1 MTPYDVFISH
11 ASEDKAEVARPLS
24 EFLRS
29 LGVAVWYDEF
39 ALDMGDS
46 LSRSIDKG
54 LAASRFGVVILSP
67 SFFSKGWPQHEL
79 AGLVSKEVAYGKT
92 ILPVW
97 HKVTVDDIRQVSP
110 TLADKV
116 AVATNALSIEQI
128 GLRIVKVARPE
139 IFAHLQRWLL
149 WRETIRKATP
159 TVMPIA
165 DLKPSPIRHK
175 TLPTSLLVRIRLIHA
190 VLSDA
195 VPMSL
200 AEMITNFQ
208 RDANPTSEVAAWEH
222 VACAYLIAC
231 QRAHIPPEQR
241 SDLFAELL
249 GFSFSGPSTS
259 ETPTALGTPSASAAY
274 QAWLDAEAP
283 LGNSGD
289 AQPIIPPDLAHKA
302 AQGR

>member
-1 MTPYDVFISH
+1 MTSYDVFISH
-11 ASEDKAEVARPLS
+11 ASEDKSEVARPLS

-29 LGVAVWYDEF
+29 LGVDVWYDEF
-39 ALDMGDS
+39 TLDMGDS

-97 HKVTVDDIRQVSP
+97 HKVVADDIRQVSP

-116 AVATNALSIEQI
+116 AVATDALSIEQI

-139 IFAHLQRWLL
+139 IFANLQRWLL
-149 WRETIRKATP
+149 WRQAVKKATP
-159 TVMPIA
+159 TVIPIA
-165 DLKPSPIRHK
+165 DLKPNPIRHE
-175 TLPTSLLVRIRLIHA
+175 TLPISLLVRIRLVHA

-200 AEMITNFQ
+200 AEMITDFQ
-208 RDANPTSEVAAWEH
+208 RDSNPTSEVAAWEH
-222 VACAYLIAC
+222 IACAYLIAC
-231 QRAHIPPEQR
+231 QRAHVPSEQR
-241 SDLFAELL
+241 RYLFAELL
-249 GFSFSGPSTS
+249 GFSISGIDTS
-259 ETPTALGTPSASAAY
+259 ETPMASSPPPASLAY

-283 LGNSGD
+283 LET
-289 AQPIIPPDLAHKA
+289 
-302 AQGR
+302 

>member
-1 MTPYDVFISH
+1 MGIYTPMTPYDVFISH

-29 LGVAVWYDEF
+29 LGVDVWYDEF
-39 ALDMGDS
+39 TLDMGDS

-67 SFFSKGWPQHEL
+67 SFFLKGWPQHEL

-97 HKVTVDDIRQVSP
+97 HKVAADDIRQVSP

-116 AVATNALSIEQI
+116 AVATDALSIEQI

-139 IFAHLQRWLL
+139 IFANLQRWLL
-149 WRETIRKATP
+149 WREAIKKATP

-165 DLKPSPIRHK
+165 DLKPSPIRHE
-175 TLPTSLLVRIRLIHA
+175 TLPISLLVRIRLVHA

-195 VPMSL
+195 VPMNL
-200 AEMITNFQ
+200 TEMITNFQ

-222 VACAYLIAC
+222 IACAYLIAC
-231 QRAHIPPEQR
+231 QRAHIPSEQR
-241 SDLFAELL
+241 RDLFAELL
-249 GFSFSGPSTS
+249 GFSISGIDTS
-259 ETPTALGTPSASAAY
+259 ETPMTSSPPPASLAY

-283 LGNSGD
+283 LGT
-289 AQPIIPPDLAHKA
+289 
-302 AQGR
+302 

>member
-1 MTPYDVFISH
+1 MTPYDIFISH
-11 ASEDKAEVARPLS
+11 ASEDKAAVARPLS
-24 EFLRS
+24 QFLRS

-39 ALDMGDS
+39 TLDMGDS

-79 AGLVSKEVAYGKT
+79 AGLVSKEIAYGKT

-97 HKVTVDDIRQVSP
+97 HKVAADDIRQVSP

-116 AVATNALSIEQI
+116 AVATDALSIEQI

-139 IFAHLQRWLL
+139 IFANLQRWLL
-149 WRETIRKATP
+149 WREAIKKATP

-165 DLKPSPIRHK
+165 DLKPSPIRHSS
-175 TLPTSLLVRIRLIHA
+175 LPTSLLVRIRLVHA
-190 VLSDA
+190 VLSEA
-195 VPMSL
+195 VPMNL

-208 RDANPTSEVAAWEH
+208 RDAHPSSEVAAWEH
-222 VACAYLIAC
+222 IACAYLIAC
-231 QRAHIPPEQR
+231 QRARISPEQR
-241 SDLFAELL
+241 QDLFAELL
-249 GFSFSGPSTS
+249 GFSISGSGAS
-259 ETPTALGTPSASAAY
+259 ETSMASSTTPASLAY

-283 LGNSGD
+283 LGTSDD
-289 AQPIIPPDLAHKA
+289 AQPINPPDA
-302 AQGR
+302 AR